1 MANPEQANRPVP
13 KPDVCELPPPTSQ
26 AWAIVAPQ
34 LVVRRPKA
42 N

>member
-1 MANPEQANRPVP
+1 MANHEQVKRPVP
-13 KPDVCELPPPTSQ
+13 RPDVRELPPPTSQ